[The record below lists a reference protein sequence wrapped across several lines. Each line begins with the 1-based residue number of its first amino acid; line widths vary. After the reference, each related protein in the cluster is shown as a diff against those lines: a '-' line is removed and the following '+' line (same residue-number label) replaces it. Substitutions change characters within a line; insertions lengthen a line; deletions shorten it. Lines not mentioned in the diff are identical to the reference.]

1 MRGGR
6 LESLSDREKR
16 GEEVLKEE
24 VKSLMEAENACLSP
38 ALVNALVSAY
48 QIAITRA
55 LGAGANALSQML
67 LYELGDLLSEYV
79 ENLIKVDFEKPEEAI
94 EKIFKELK
102 LAKDVKVV
110 REDGAWNIE
119 VRGSIFIP
127 TYQILRQRGV
137 EFFTLSPEAL
147 LIASIIRR
155 YLRLKGKGNERV
167 KVKAE
172 VPEDDVLRFKV
183 VQIKALR

>member
-1 MRGGR
+1 MREMKLNSPTSG
-6 LESLSDREKR
+6 ER
-16 GEEVLKEE
+16 GEEILKEE
-24 VKSLMEAENACLSP
+24 VKSLMDAGNTCLSP

-67 LYELGDLLSEYV
+67 LFELGDLLSDYV
-79 ENLIKVDFEKPEEAI
+79 EQLIDIDFEKPEEAI
-94 EKIFKELK
+94 RKVFKELK
-102 LAKDVKVV
+102 LAEEVNVK
-110 REDGAWNIE
+110 REDSTWDIE
-119 VRGSIFIP
+119 VKGSVFIP
-127 TYQILRQRGV
+127 TYQILRKRGI

-147 LIASIIRR
+147 IIASIIRR
-155 YLRLKGKGNERV
+155 YLRMKGKGNERV

-172 VPEDDVLRFKV
+172 VPEDNVLRFKV